1 MKWIGQHI
9 WDFISRFRSTVYIEN
24 LETSSEENVLVV
36 DSDGKVTKNTTLG
49 GSDLTITDA
58 SNNRIVTSSGGSALL
73 AETYA
78 TFVNTGNTSSLYLFS
93 NENVSDYISFATT
106 TNGSTRI
113 QTVDADAALAHLT
126 FVADGDTI
134 IQTTDSHA
142 NKNFKINN
150 DSNTAFLFSGESGN
164 SSELTIYEMGG
175 DSAGD
180 FINIKVEE
188 HGATTIQTTDA
199 SGSNANIQI
208 TADGT
213 AELAGTTVKLDAS
226 ADIELNADSGNIN
239 FKDGTTTLGT
249 IDSSSV
255 FMKQT
260 KVTLSESDCND
271 LHNTPV
277 TLVAAQGTNKIIVP
291 VNYLLLV
298 DRDASTAQSA
308 SGCDM
313 MISYDGSTT
322 GGKYLGYMRRFM
334 YNESGDRTY
343 VINGNNSTSTEN
355 WDTNDPSNKPL
366 KIAFDSA
373 CTSGSLDSIVV
384 YTTYYVVDNS

>member
-9 WDFISRFRSTVYIEN
+9 WDFISRFRTTVYIEN

-58 SNNRIVTSSGGSALL
+58 SNNRIVTSSGGSDLL

-78 TFVNTGNTSSLYLFS
+78 TFQNTGNTSTLILFS
-93 NENVSDYISFATT
+93 DQNTSDFCSIATT
-106 TNGSTRI
+106 TNGVTKI
-113 QTVDADAALAHLT
+113 QTVDADAALANLT
-126 FVADGDTI
+126 LQADGDI
-134 IQTTDSHA
+134 DLDA
-142 NKNFKINN
+142 
-150 DSNTAFLFSGESGN
+150 G
-164 SSELTIYEMGG
+164 GG
-175 DSAGD
+175 D
-180 FINIKVEE
+180 
-188 HGATTIQTTDA
+188 
-199 SGSNANIQI
+199 
-208 TADGT
+208 
-213 AELAGTTVKLDAS
+213 
-226 ADIELNADSGNIN
+226 IN
-239 FKDGTTTLGT
+239 FKSGVTTFGT
-249 IDSSSV
+249 ISSNSV

-277 TLVAAQGTNKIIVP
+277 TLVAAPGANKIIVP
-291 VNYLLLV
+291 VNYLLLA
-298 DRDASTAQSA
+298 DRDASTAQGE

-334 YNESGDRTY
+334 YNEAGDRTY
-343 VINGNNSTSTEN
+343 MINGSNATSGEN

-373 CTSGSLDSIVV
+373 CTSGSLDSVVV
-384 YTTYYVVDNS
+384 YTTYYIVDNS